1 MTIVVGYTPAAP
13 GRAALAAAIQQ
24 ARKESEPLVV
34 VNSGRGE
41 SLDDPTSAQPADR
54 EWVRTTAEEAG
65 VEVTI
70 RQELRGRDAAD
81 ELLDVLEEVDA
92 SLCVIG
98 IRKRS
103 AVGKMLLGSNANQ
116 ILMNAPCPVLT
127 VRAAS

>member
-1 MTIVVGYTPAAP
+1 MTIVVGFTPAPP
-13 GRAALAAAIQQ
+13 GRAALAAALAQ

-41 SLDDPTSAQPADR
+41 TLDDPTYAQPADL
-54 EWVRTTAEEAG
+54 EWVRTTADEAG

-70 RQELRGRDAAD
+70 RQEMRGRDAAD
-81 ELLDVLEEVDA
+81 ELLDVLEEVEA

>member
-13 GRAALAAAIQQ
+13 GRAALAAAIEQ

-41 SLDDPTSAQPADR
+41 SLDDPTYAQPADL
-54 EWVRTTAEEAG
+54 EWVRATAEEAG
-65 VEVTI
+65 RRVTV
-70 RQELRGRDAAD
+70 RQEMRGRDAAE
-81 ELLDVLEEVDA
+81 ELLEVLEEVDA

-98 IRKRS
+98 IRKRT

-116 ILMNAPCPVLT
+116 IL
-127 VRAAS
+127 